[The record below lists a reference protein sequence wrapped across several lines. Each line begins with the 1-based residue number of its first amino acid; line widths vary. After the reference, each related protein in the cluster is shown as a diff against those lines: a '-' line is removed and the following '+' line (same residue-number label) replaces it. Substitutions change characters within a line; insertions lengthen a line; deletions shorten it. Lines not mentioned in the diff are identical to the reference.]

1 LEEGAL
7 IPGVV
12 QDRYIAFVRTTR
24 QIYAVLN
31 LAQDGDKIVPQ
42 PDYSLPIRDIY
53 KLLVVSMVK
62 QTGRL
67 DVLSLAGLPVCP
79 RKLDI
84 NLPTW
89 APDWS
94 YRVTGTI
101 NSSIG
106 DVNLVWADR
115 QSSTEASFH
124 SDSNIVKAKGFIVD
138 TVDGLAQQDGLIQYI
153 GGLES
158 TSPTMNSINQLPTP
172 NPYTGWGAVDAIW
185 RSLVADL
192 IPSGRRSSYEAL
204 GLFLRQYRGPT
215 ATTLI
220 WRRLHLRISIKPT

>member
-94 YRVTGTI
+94 YRVAGTI

-138 TVDGLAQQDGLIQYI
+138 TVDGLAQHDGLIQYI

-158 TSPTMNSINQLPTP
+158 TSPTMNSINQLPAPIPTLS
-172 NPYTGWGAVDAIW
+172 GALW
-185 RSLVADL
+185 MRSGARWLL
-192 IPSGRRSSYEAL
+192 ISFPQEAEAHMKHWAYSFVSTEVRRQ
-204 GLFLRQYRGPT
+204 LR
-215 ATTLI
+215 
-220 WRRLHLRISIKPT
+220 